1 MPKPINLILHIAGEE
16 PIVGE
21 VEEIPNPGD
30 LTIKVSN
37 PRKMDGKELHY
48 LAENVTVVIFPI
60 SRINFIEILPSREE
74 EELIGFV
81 RE

>member
-1 MPKPINLILHIAGEE
+1 MPINLVIHIAGEE

-21 VEEIPNPGD
+21 VDEIPNPVD
-30 LTIKVSN
+30 LTLKVTN

-48 LAENVTVVIFPI
+48 LTENVTVVIFPI